1 MNRILQREIAK
12 VTDIGWK
19 SRHEKYITATQIYNI
34 VNNKIDVVDENNWF
48 FKIACKWGTE
58 HEAIAANMFEKEYN
72 KKYKQKIK
80 MFEVGLIQHSTI
92 PYMACTPD
100 RICMDNNGD
109 LFLLEIKC
117 PFRGYIS
124 TEVDP
129 KYIDQVQHQ
138 MEVCNIKNAYL
149 YECAFESETNKVLES
164 RMTLYKRDSNYKK
177 QYIPKL
183 KQYWENKSKLNDKDM
198 MNNINTNN
206 QTIKPRHL
214 YNYINDNKV
223 SDLLN
228 YFVKTNKIEDEMFKI
243 GIYDDIEMILT
254 KVLHKRCHISNS
266 VHKLYKSECQK
277 LFEMENKKNIIQ
289 YDNDEL
295 DCDYILKGERNNYGI
310 IICNKKLDIDDNNFT
325 KHTKKNKYYN
335 IICYLNQRI
344 INSCYKSN
352 SRDANGRI
360 YYFNQEKNKLTYVNV
375 NTIETGILYNDEIID
390 GYKWLKNID
399 SIEIGNIYQYNLG
412 FPDQW
417 IEMKNILM
425 KYNPKRIKLLS
436 TINNF
441 NKSKFKSITK
451 KGIYLDL
458 EFITY
463 SGVNVPRMIF
473 MIGYYDTRKG
483 SHKYVEYTAN
493 SLDVYEEKKILKE
506 FINNVDNN
514 ILYHWSPAE
523 KLLLKRLKYH
533 KIQHNIQ
540 LYDLMK
546 QFKTSKLKYM
556 IGIKSNAL
564 KNVIEKIDKSIT
576 NRYDELG
583 CDNGYDAMIN
593 VIRYFK
599 IAKTYNINIFENIIE
614 KIKKYNK
621 LDVESIYTI
630 HKYMN

>member
-1 MNRILQREIAK
+1 MNKILQREIAK

-19 SRHEKYITATQIYNI
+19 TRHEKYITATQIYNI
-34 VNNKIDVVDENNWF
+34 INNKIDVVDENNWF
-48 FKIACKWGTE
+48 FKIACKWGIE
-58 HEAIAANMFEKEYN
+58 HEVIAANMFEKEYN
-72 KKYKQKIK
+72 KKYEQKIK
-80 MFEVGLIQHSTI
+80 MFEVGLIQHTSI

-100 RICMDNNGD
+100 RICMDNNGN

-138 MEVCNIKNAYL
+138 MEVCNINSVYL
-149 YECAFESETNKVLES
+149 YECAFESETDKLLES
-164 RMTLYKRDSNYKK
+164 RMTLYERDSNYKK

-183 KQYWENKSKLNDKDM
+183 KRYWKNKSKLNDKDI

-214 YNYINDNKV
+214 YNYINNNKI

-277 LFEMENKKNIIQ
+277 LFEKENKNHIIK
-289 YDNDEL
+289 YNNNKL
-295 DCDYILKGERNNYGI
+295 DCDYILKEKNNNYGI
-310 IICNKKLDIDDNNFT
+310 IICNKKLDIDNNNFT
-325 KHTKKNKYYN
+325 KYTKKNKYYN
-335 IICYLNQRI
+335 IICYLNQKY
-344 INSCYKSN
+344 INYIYNNKCN
-352 SRDANGRI
+352 DINGRI
-360 YYFNQEKNKLTYVNV
+360 YYFDEEIKKLTYINV
-375 NTIETGILYNDEIID
+375 NTFEIERLYNDEIID
-390 GYKWLKNID
+390 GYKWLKNIE
-399 SIEIGNIYQYNLG
+399 SIEIDNIYQYNLG
-412 FPDQW
+412 FSDHW
-417 IEMKNILM
+417 IEMKNTLM
-425 KYNPKRIKLLS
+425 KYNPKRLKLS
-436 TINNF
+436 PTINKF
-441 NKSKFKSITK
+441 NKSKFTSITK
-451 KGIYLDL
+451 KGIYFDL

-473 MIGYYDTRKG
+473 MIGYYDTRKKN
-483 SHKYVEYTAN
+483 HKYMEYTTN
-493 SLDVYEEKKILKE
+493 SLDIYEEKKILKE

-523 KLLLKRLKYH
+523 KLLLKRLEYH
-533 KIQHNIQ
+533 KIQYNIQ
-540 LYDLMK
+540 LCDLM
-546 QFKTSKLKYM
+546 QEFKVSKLKEK

-564 KNVIEKIDKSIT
+564 KNVIHKIDKSIT
-576 NRYDELG
+576 TRYAELG

-599 IAKTYNINIFENIIE
+599 IAKIYNINIFDNILG

-621 LDVESIYTI
+621 LDVESIYII